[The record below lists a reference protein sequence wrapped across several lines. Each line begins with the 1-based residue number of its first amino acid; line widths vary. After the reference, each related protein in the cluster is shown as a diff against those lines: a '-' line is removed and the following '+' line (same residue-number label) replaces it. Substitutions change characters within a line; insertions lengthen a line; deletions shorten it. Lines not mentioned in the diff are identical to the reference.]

1 MKIHSL
7 FILKTSGVCLYSR
20 NFTNELENVPANLI
34 TPFFSALFS
43 GLEMAF
49 VSANRLHIE
58 LQNKQGKFSG
68 KILSDFVKNPS
79 QFIGTTL
86 LGNTVSLVL
95 YGTFMAYLLESPII
109 NMLPESLNNQ
119 ATVMILQ
126 TAVSTLI
133 VLITA
138 EFIPKSIFML
148 NPNSLLFFFSIP
160 FAVIYYLLYPVV
172 WLVVGMSKSVI
183 THVLKLDYNEDKP
196 VFNITDLNSF
206 IQNNLEMKGDD
217 SKVDIDTKIFDNA
230 VEFKTVKVR
239 ECMVPRTDIVGLEI
253 EDSIADLKETFVESG
268 HSKVIV
274 YRETIDD
281 VIGYCHH
288 LELFKKP
295 KSIQDIL
302 TPIVIVPESALA
314 NELLV
319 QFIKERKSLALVVD
333 EFGGTSGIVSME
345 DIIEEIFGEIED
357 EYDSDDLVEQKVAE
371 NEYLLSARHEIDYL
385 NEKYN
390 WTFPSGDFETLAGF
404 ILSLAENI
412 PQKGESV
419 VYGPFTFTVVSKQ
432 DHRIDTVKL
441 KINTH

>member
-1 MKIHSL
+1 MDAQYFIYVVISL
-7 FILKTSGVCLYSR
+7 
-20 NFTNELENVPANLI
+20 
-34 TPFFSALFS
+34 FFSALFS

-68 KILSDFVKNPS
+68 RILSDFVKNPS

-95 YGTFMAYLLESPII
+95 YGTFMAYLLELPII
-109 NMLPESLNNQ
+109 NILPESLNNQ
-119 ATVMILQ
+119 TTVMIMQ
-126 TAVSTLI
+126 TLVSTLI

-160 FAVIYYLLYPVV
+160 FAVIYYFLYPVV
-172 WLVVGMSKSVI
+172 WLVVGLSKLVI
-183 THVLKLDYNEDKP
+183 TYVLKLDYNEDKP

-253 EDSIADLKETFVESG
+253 DDTIEDLRETFIESG

-302 TPIVIVPESALA
+302 TPIVIVPESGLA

-357 EYDSDDLVEQKVAE
+357 EYDNDDLVEQKTAE

-385 NEKYN
+385 NEKYR
-390 WTFPSGDFETLAGF
+390 WTLPSGDFETLAGF

-441 KINTH
+441 IINTH